1 MAELII
7 LAVSIPILTLW
18 ILSLRKPE
26 EIEE

>member
-7 LAVSIPILTLW
+7 LAVSIPILILW

>member
-1 MAELII
+1 MAEMII
-7 LAVSIPILTLW
+7 LAISIPILILW

>member
-1 MAELII
+1 MAEMII
-7 LAVSIPILTLW
+7 LAISIPTLILW